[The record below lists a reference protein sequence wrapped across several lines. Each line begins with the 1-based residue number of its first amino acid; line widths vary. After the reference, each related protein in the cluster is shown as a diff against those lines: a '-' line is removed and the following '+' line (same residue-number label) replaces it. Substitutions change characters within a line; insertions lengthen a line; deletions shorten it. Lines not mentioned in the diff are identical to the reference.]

1 MQIAF
6 LLAKMKSFKARFIK
20 SSSIKSS
27 ASTRS
32 YARNRSAAASEEAA
46 ASG

>member
-1 MQIAF
+1 
-6 LLAKMKSFKARFIK
+6 MKSLKARFAK
-20 SSSIKSS
+20 SASIKSS

-32 YARNRSAAASEEAA
+32 YVHQQGGSTSEEAV

>member
-1 MQIAF
+1 
-6 LLAKMKSFKARFIK
+6 MKSLKARFAK

-32 YARNRSAAASEEAA
+32 YVRQRSVSASEEAA

>member
-6 LLAKMKSFKARFIK
+6 LLAKMKSFKARFAK
-20 SSSIKSS
+20 TASIKSS

-32 YARNRSAAASEEAA
+32 YVRELSGSVSGEAA